1 MEESPNNNPSPQKS
15 EQENKK
21 PETSKAKS
29 PIPQIE
35 NYIHPINLETLQS
48 IQEVIEFTLKNY
60 STKLE
65 QSKGSN
71 LILKH
76 KEIPMKLP
84 EISSLFKEKEL
95 ISEINDNEQYESIFD
110 CVNFYHFVNNSN
122 EQEENKQPGQVGLQ
136 GIHPHVH
143 SRQQHLWHHAFP
155 PGPDRRPVHPSV
167 YSRLRVLH
175 GKADDHVRGNEP
187 ERRDPD
193 PRQRL

>member
-1 MEESPNNNPSPQKS
+1 MEESPNNKPSPQKS

-21 PETSKAKS
+21 LETSKAKS

-35 NYIHPINLETLQS
+35 NYIHPITIETLQS

-76 KEIPMKLP
+76 KEISIKLP

-110 CVNFYHFVNNSN
+110 CVNFYHFVNNN
-122 EQEENKQPGQVGLQ
+122 NDQEKIEKKTIDINLLDKLFNKNLSQ
-136 GIHPHVH
+136 
-143 SRQQHLWHHAFP
+143 
-155 PGPDRRPVHPSV
+155 
-167 YSRLRVLH
+167 
-175 GKADDHVRGNEP
+175 
-187 ERRDPD
+187 
-193 PRQRL
+193 